1 MGDCFCC
8 FMTIT
13 GPQSSFGKSEI
24 QLSPCSRARKRKKT
38 PRCQA
43 IVPSPHLPG
52 HSHCTLILL
61 SRLVQTSDSRLIMGV
76 SHTSKAGSDS
86 PGRQQAAW
94 QRAQDLSVEL
104 YLPSPQQQGMKA
116 SHIWRKDTLSDN
128 AISHAPRGANTTF
141 PLRGGI

>member
-1 MGDCFCC
+1 
-8 FMTIT
+8 MTIT
-13 GPQSSFGKSEI
+13 GSQSSFGKSEI
-24 QLSPCSRARKRKKT
+24 QLSPRSRARKRKKM

-52 HSHCTLILL
+52 QSHCTLLLL
-61 SRLVQTSDSRLIMGV
+61 SRLVQTSDSRLITGV
-76 SHTSKAGSDS
+76 SNTSKAGSDS
-86 PGRQQAAW
+86 PGRPQAAW
-94 QRAQDLSVEL
+94 QRAQDSSVEL

-128 AISHAPRGANTTF
+128 VTSHAPRGANTTF